1 MHPPLYAK
9 TSLIAKLHLI
19 ISRLAWHFRF
29 ISAIRYFVNLSVLR
43 ATCTR
48 SARYLEMSYSTADQ
62 LCCASKRM
70 RPLLLLVP
78 TRAWLSIIVELLF
91 VRDAIIFQNDRDLHV
106 AHIQNQQHKNK
117 QWNVV

>member
-1 MHPPLYAK
+1 
-9 TSLIAKLHLI
+9 
-19 ISRLAWHFRF
+19 
-29 ISAIRYFVNLSVLR
+29 
-43 ATCTR
+43 
-48 SARYLEMSYSTADQ
+48 
-62 LCCASKRM
+62 M

-78 TRAWLSIIVELLF
+78 TQQAWLGIIVELLF